1 MRWKQLSNRCAY
13 IRTRKGGHGQICVP
27 QTPTKSNR
35 GMKPISIVN
44 FLYLE
49 YVKIQV
55 DRMESTDDDATAWSH
70 TDNDYVFIH
79 HNVKLTV
86 TKTIPNGV
94 FGLNER
100 TVQYGTVR
108 YGTVRYGTVRYSTV
122 QYSTVQYSTVQYGTV
137 QYSTV
142 RYSTVHYSTVQK
154 WIIIVSMPTF
164 LFDFM
169 FSLFCWKPKS
179 KKSVFRHSAVES
191 ILSLK
196 LYVPV

>member
-1 MRWKQLSNRCAY
+1 MRWKQLSNRCAH

-49 YVKIQV
+49 YVKVQV
-55 DRMESTDDDATAWSH
+55 DLLLESTDDDATAWSH

-79 HNVKLTV
+79 HNVKLLV

-100 TVQYGTVR
+100 TVQY
-108 YGTVRYGTVRYSTV
+108 STV
-122 QYSTVQYSTVQYGTV
+122 QYSTVQ
-137 QYSTV
+137 
-142 RYSTVHYSTVQK
+142 K
-154 WIIIVSMPTF
+154 WYIIVSMPTF
-164 LFDFM
+164 LFDFI